1 MELYPAID
9 LYEGKVVRLTRGDF
23 QNKKIYSEHP
33 EEIAQEWQK
42 QGAKWIHVVDLE
54 GAKSGIPMNIPDIRA
69 IISKAKCRVQLGGGI
84 RSLETIE
91 RMLHLGVS
99 RVIIGTK
106 ALDEDFL
113 QKVIQKFGDQVAVG
127 LDTRNGLVQTQ
138 GWLSGSGILL
148 QKFIPILNKIGVSTL
163 IYTDIQKDG
172 MLAGPNWEGLE
183 EVLQLSKSKV
193 ILSGGIATIEDI
205 RQCRSIKHSNF
216 HGVILGKSLYEKNFQ
231 LSDAFKELA

>member
-23 QNKKIYSEHP
+23 QNKKVYSDSP
-33 EEIAQEWQK
+33 EDIALEWQN

-54 GAKSGIPMNIPDIRA
+54 GAKSGIPINTPSVQA
-69 IISKAKCRVQLGGGI
+69 IIKRTKCRLQLGGGI

-91 RMLHLGVS
+91 RMLHIGVS
-99 RVIIGTK
+99 RVIMGTK
-106 ALDEDFL
+106 ALDEAFL

-148 QKFIPILNKIGVSTL
+148 QKFIPVLNQVGVSTL

-172 MLAGPNWEGLE
+172 MMSGPNWEGLE
-183 EVLQLSKSKV
+183 EVLSLSKSKV
-193 ILSGGIATIEDI
+193 ILSGGIATLEDI
-205 RQCRSIKHSNF
+205 KHCRSIKHSNF
-216 HGVILGKSLYEKNFQ
+216 HGVILGKSLYEKSFL
-231 LSDAFKELA
+231 LSDAFKELS